1 MALTTRNEIREIIE
15 TDWRETLQEARY
27 IEDALG
33 ELADSLIPVYTSER
47 IAEWVELPNDFTD
60 CGSDLCV
67 PEDGIVQRMT
77 CDLYEYYRQ
86 TVESVWREI
95 EEEHTCEKP
104 ATVSI
109 ESARFTG
116 SAVATCSDCAF
127 VSSLW
132 DCACELEHDCA
143 DHQTAN

>member
-33 ELADSLIPVYTSER
+33 ELADSLIPAYTHER

-95 EEEHTCEKP
+95 EAGNVCSIGGDNHSDDFVTVYEGNEEP
-104 ATVSI
+104 AVFCGYHALI
-109 ESARFTG
+109 RDRF
-116 SAVATCSDCAF
+116 AP
-127 VSSLW
+127 
-132 DCACELEHDCA
+132 
-143 DHQTAN
+143 AN